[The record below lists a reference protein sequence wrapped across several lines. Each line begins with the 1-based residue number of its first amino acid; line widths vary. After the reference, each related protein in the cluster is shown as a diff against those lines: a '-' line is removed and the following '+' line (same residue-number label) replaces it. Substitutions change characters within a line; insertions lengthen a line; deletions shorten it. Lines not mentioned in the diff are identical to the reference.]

1 MYVYIRLGHFAVGQ
15 KLTEHCKSTKKKK
28 KEKETRNK
36 SDAIIKKKNLKDF
49 KVKRIQN
56 DSQIGIALQCPGFFL
71 LLLLKIELIG
81 SFLVALHCHCY
92 GSDYRFDL

>member
-56 DSQIGIALQCPGFFL
+56 DSQIGIALQCPGFFFITITQNRVDWEFSGGLALSL
-71 LLLLKIELIG
+71 LWLRL
-81 SFLVALHCHCY
+81 
-92 GSDYRFDL
+92 